1 MVYAVA
7 KSSNYA
13 QDDNFHDAIH
23 FYNDPDNSYVLSL
36 INKIKKKKSNNAE
49 QDNVYNTVNSY
60 NYTETAMLG
69 CVKSRNCTQK
79 EYVDDV
85 ASSALN
91 TANKIK
97 LD

>member
-1 MVYAVA
+1 M
-7 KSSNYA
+7 
-13 QDDNFHDAIH
+13 
-23 FYNDPDNSYVLSL
+23 
-36 INKIKKKKSNNAE
+36 AE
-49 QDNVYNTVNSY
+49 QDNVYDIINSY